1 MTGIEGGQ
9 RISLSGWEGGTSGVR
24 VGKESRKRVFEKLQR
39 TLRRVR
45 IELPGHGVKP
55 TCRITS
61 TFWTTCPE
69 FRSAEIDRWMERRG
83 EKPWARGK
91 PPRYEAELVSL
102 DGDTA
107 CVRIVLTG
115 MSDLKGTSDQ

>member
-1 MTGIEGGQ
+1 MTGIHDDQ
-9 RISLSGWEGGTSGVR
+9 RIGLTGWQGGTSGFR
-24 VGKESRKRVFEKLQR
+24 VGKESRKRVFETLQK

-45 IELPGHGVKP
+45 VALPGHGVQP

-69 FRSAEIDRWMERRG
+69 FRSAEIGRWMERRG
-83 EKPWARGK
+83 EKPWAGGK
-91 PPRYEAELVSL
+91 PPRYEAELVSV

-115 MSDLKGTSDQ
+115 ISDR